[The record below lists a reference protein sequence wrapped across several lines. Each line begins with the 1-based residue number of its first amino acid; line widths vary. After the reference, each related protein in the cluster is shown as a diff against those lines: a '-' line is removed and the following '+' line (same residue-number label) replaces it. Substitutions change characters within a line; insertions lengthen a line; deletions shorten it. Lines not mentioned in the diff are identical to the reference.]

1 MNSEDVFQIFRE
13 TNALLSGHFE
23 LRSGLHSDQY
33 FQCALVCQ
41 WPRVVE
47 KLCAALAGKWNE
59 RNAPIDTVIAPAMG
73 GLVIGQ
79 EMARALN
86 KRFIFVEKQNN
97 KLELR
102 RFAIKPGERF
112 LVAEDV
118 MTRGGRIQETI
129 EIVRANGGIVDSICV
144 LVDRSGGK
152 AAFDVPVTSLLRWEP
167 TTWKPEDCP
176 LCAKSEPI
184 THPGS
189 K

>member
-1 MNSEDVFQIFRE
+1 MNSEDVFQLFRK
-13 TNALLSGHFE
+13 TDALLSGHFE

-47 KLCAALAGKWNE
+47 TLCAELAAKWKKSG
-59 RNAPIDTVIAPAMG
+59 ASVDTVIAPAMG

-79 EMARALN
+79 ELARALDT
-86 KRFIFVEKQNN
+86 RFIFVEKQDN
-97 KLELR
+97 KLALR
-102 RFAIKPGERF
+102 RFDIRPDERF

-118 MTRGGRIQETI
+118 MTRGGRIVETI
-129 EIVRANGGIVDSICV
+129 DIVRAHGGIVDSVCV

-152 AAFDVPVTSLLRWEP
+152 ASLDVPVISLLQWEP
-167 TTWKPEDCP
+167 VAWKPEECP
-176 LCAKSEPI
+176 LCKQGGVP